1 MTDHSDNDDPPL
13 RLPISPHEDLKIT
26 HRYETMSIA
35 NDILIAVFFVA
46 GSIMFFFESLQT
58 MARVMFLLGSID
70 FLLRPAI
77 RLARRMHLERAG
89 RGDGGAQDDY

>member
-1 MTDHSDNDDPPL
+1 MTDTSDDPPL
-13 RLPISPHEDLKIT
+13 RLPIGPHEYLTINN
-26 HRYETMSIA
+26 RYETMSIA
-35 NDILIAVFFVA
+35 NDVLIAVFFVA

-77 RLARRMHLERAG
+77 RLARRTHLERIGSRHHAAQ
-89 RGDGGAQDDY
+89 GDEY